1 MLRGKADMTFCSTTR
16 VTIEVTND
24 ESGLALYGGAG
35 ASPVPLPGALP
46 LFATG
51 LGALG
56 LLGWRRKR
64 KRKQPPDSKS
74 LIELR
79 RDRREAVFLVLAR
92 LVANVRF
99 WPKADISWCNAH
111 VRFQGQSR
119 HRQSYSVLLRCMSDG
134 ALIACL
140 SFGSLK
146 YRHHFGLDCFSVPG
160 EHWTLQA
167 SLTHSIKDEVFV
179 PSLAS
184 GFDASALAGRGLART
199 GFVGGKICSVGATSL
214 IGLSS
219 TFPLSAHPARARAR
233 GAANSHFI
241 FAPTKQGQKHP
252 PHHALAG
259 GAKGMNLKGRL
270 LIS

>member
-1 MLRGKADMTFCSTTR
+1 MVGHLRLHAR
-16 VTIEVTND
+16 
-24 ESGLALYGGAG
+24 ALYP
-35 ASPVPLPGALP
+35 SFQSYKPCQ
-46 LFATG
+46 FG
-51 LGALG
+51 LSS
-56 LLGWRRKR
+56 RR
-64 KRKQPPDSKS
+64 
-74 LIELR
+74 
-79 RDRREAVFLVLAR
+79 V
-92 LVANVRF
+92 N
-99 WPKADISWCNAH
+99 
-111 VRFQGQSR
+111 
-119 HRQSYSVLLRCMSDG
+119 RQNYSVLLRCMSD

-179 PSLAS
+179 PSFAS
-184 GFDASALAGRGLART
+184 GFDASALAGISLART

-214 IGLSS
+214 IGFSS
-219 TFPLSAHPARARAR
+219 TFPQSAHPARARAR

-241 FAPTKQGQKHP
+241 FAPMMQGQRHS

-259 GAKGMNLKGRL
+259 GAKGMNLRGRL